1 MNLFAEPL
9 PSDDMDADIRYRRA
23 CRYVMFD
30 QIAELRALK
39 RHGYFPW
46 SHAALCIDVCS
57 RLNALGGP
65 AGEW

>member
-1 MNLFAEPL
+1 
-9 PSDDMDADIRYRRA
+9 MDADIRYRRA

-57 RLNALGGP
+57 RLNALGGL